1 VRITAWRRRERRPGP
16 GGAAAADPAD
26 PAADETTAELE
37 VGYWRTYHQRM
48 ATIGFLAM
56 ACQFPR
62 LIAQA
67 VRLGSQASRRDIW
80 AAIVFNLGSGLFT
93 GYALLATTGVLE
105 ALLAAGPTPARVRAA
120 IPALA
125 LVAAAVAAR
134 AGLQV
139 AGGWAQARLQPQV
152 DRLVEMRLL
161 DLTTQVGLA
170 AYDDADFHEAMM
182 RARERGLYAAPQ
194 VVANVINCVTGLAG
208 IGSTAVVVA
217 VLHPVLL
224 ALLVLAELPGGWAA
238 VRAARIGYATR
249 FALVDAYRR
258 KYILTDLMAERR
270 TAAELR
276 SFTLRDFLLS
286 RAGRLAAHA
295 RDVQLAGAR
304 RQALTRLTASAA
316 GGVATAGVYVAL
328 GLLLA
333 AGAVPVAVAG
343 TAVLAIRSAQA
354 SLASLLYAV
363 NQCYEEG
370 LYFSDYLDFI
380 ADASGRVPP
389 AGGTPA
395 PAAFGQISADGVTFS
410 YPGAD
415 EPALREVSVTI
426 RRGEVVALVGE
437 NGSGKTTLA
446 KVLAGLYAPQAG
458 TVRWDQAPIAGMD
471 LAGLRERIAVIAQ
484 DHANWPL
491 TARSNITMGRPDDA
505 ARLAE
510 AVSLSGADTVIDA
523 LPRGLDT
530 LLDRQFVGGAEL
542 SGGQWQRVAVA
553 RGFYRAAPLLIMD
566 EPTAALDARAEYA
579 LFASVR
585 QKTPGRSI
593 LIITHRLASVR
604 HCDRIYV
611 LDGGRVVE
619 QGSHAEL
626 VALGGQYAELYALQA
641 SQYEPT
647 VPAPRTPPA

>member
-1 VRITAWRRRERRPGP
+1 MTCSW
-16 GGAAAADPAD
+16 
-26 PAADETTAELE
+26 
-37 VGYWRTYHQRM
+37 
-48 ATIGFLAM
+48 
-56 ACQFPR
+56 PR
-62 LIAQA
+62 
-67 VRLGSQASRRDIW
+67 
-80 AAIVFNLGSGLFT
+80 
-93 GYALLATTGVLE
+93 
-105 ALLAAGPTPARVRAA
+105 
-120 IPALA
+120 
-125 LVAAAVAAR
+125 
-134 AGLQV
+134 
-139 AGGWAQARLQPQV
+139 
-152 DRLVEMRLL
+152 
-161 DLTTQVGLA
+161 
-170 AYDDADFHEAMM
+170 
-182 RARERGLYAAPQ
+182 
-194 VVANVINCVTGLAG
+194 
-208 IGSTAVVVA
+208 
-217 VLHPVLL
+217 
-224 ALLVLAELPGGWAA
+224 
-238 VRAARIGYATR
+238 
-249 FALVDAYRR
+249 
-258 KYILTDLMAERR
+258 
-270 TAAELR
+270 
-276 SFTLRDFLLS
+276 
-286 RAGRLAAHA
+286 
-295 RDVQLAGAR
+295 R

-333 AGAVPVAVAG
+333 AGTVPVAVAG

-395 PAAFGQISADGVTFS
+395 PASFGQISAEEVTFS

-446 KVLAGLYAPQAG
+446 KVLAGLYLPQVG
-458 TVRWDQAPIAGMD
+458 TVRWDQTPIADMD
-471 LAGLRERIAVIAQ
+471 LTGLRERIAVIAQ

-491 TARSNITMGRPDDA
+491 TARSNITMGRPADA

-510 AVSLSGADTVIDA
+510 AVSLSGADTVIDG

-585 QKTPGRSI
+585 QKIPGRSI
-593 LIITHRLASVR
+593 LLITHRLASVR

-611 LDGGRVVE
+611 LDGGRIVE
-619 QGSHAEL
+619 QGRHAEL

-641 SQYEPT
+641 SQYEPP
-647 VPAPRTPPA
+647 VPAPRTPSASPAARVRTSRAQPPESSFRAARYRDMRSVKCQDCRLSKASCRRSGPLPAGALDEPDQADQPGGQAVDSERGQRPGAEVPGQEDDRRTTTWPRRPRCRR